1 MTHDVPTVF
10 SHIVQRRLSR
20 QNENVATDALA
31 FILRYSTVARGAL
44 RGFLRGVVDLPELH
58 FRTQATQDNARPD
71 MCGYDNNELRLV
83 MENKFWAN
91 LTERQPGDY
100 LKWLEKTKKPTILL
114 FVAPEARIDTLWREL
129 MGSLGG
135 GGIAGEQK
143 IGGADIPYWVMTING
158 PAIAITSWKKL
169 LSHLERVAQ
178 DEPRTQSDL
187 AQLRAL
193 CQAADTDVP
202 ISSAD
207 VTDQRTPAL
216 VLQLTTIV
224 RLAVSK
230 AIAQKKC
237 LFKGTL
243 KPQSNWERIGQY
255 AVLGTE
261 HGVGVW
267 IGIHF
272 GLWRTYGESPLWA
285 VFSTTKFG
293 RAGEVQPLLN
303 AWGKERNVRV
313 ETLDDDQVVVAL
325 NVALGV
331 EKEHVV
337 AGIVDRLEE
346 MGSILSV
353 LEPRPS
359 SASAPDE

>member
-1 MTHDVPTVF
+1 MTHGPTVF

-31 FILRYSTVARGAL
+31 YILGYSKVARDAL
-44 RGFLRGVVDLPELH
+44 LDFLRRVVDLPELH
-58 FRTQATQDNARPD
+58 FRTQQAKENARPD
-71 MCGYDNNELRLV
+71 MCGYHNDELRLV

-100 LKWLEKTKKPTILL
+100 LRCLTGGRQPTILL
-114 FVAPEARIDTLWREL
+114 FVAPEDRIDTLWREL
-129 MGSLGG
+129 TGRLSRD
-135 GGIAGEQK
+135 GIAWDEK
-143 IGGADIPYWVMTING
+143 TGGTDIPYWAMTTNG
-158 PAIAITSWKKL
+158 PAIAIISWKKL

-216 VLQLTTIV
+216 LLQLASV
-224 RLAVSK
+224 VQLAVKK
-230 AIAQKKC
+230 AIARKKG
-237 LFKGTL
+237 LFKGKL

-255 AVLGTE
+255 VFLGNE

-272 GLWRTYGESPLWA
+272 GLWRAYGESPLWA
-285 VFSTTKFG
+285 VFSTTEFG

-313 ETLDDDQVVVAL
+313 ETRDDGQVVVAL
-325 NVALGV
+325 NVPLGV

-346 MGSILSV
+346 MGTILST
-353 LEPRPS
+353 LEPRLS
-359 SASAPDE
+359 SASPPDE